1 MEDTVQEQAAL
12 KLSNETLH
20 QLPGQIRRPAYDR
33 SKLTPGIVHIG
44 LGNFHRAHQAWYLH
58 RLMQLG
64 EAQDWAIIGAGVR
77 PYDAVMREKLVS
89 QDCLTSLI
97 ELDPAGSSAEVI
109 GPMIDYLPV
118 EEGNASLVRTM
129 SNPAIRIV
137 SLTITE
143 GGYFLDPATGKL
155 DAHHP
160 DIRHDVDN
168 PSSPRTVFAA
178 IIAALSHRRDAGQA
192 PFTIQ
197 SCDNLQGNGQITR
210 EVIVTMA
217 RMSDPNL
224 AGWIDKTAAFPNSM
238 VDCIVPATGPDEVA
252 IAMELGIN
260 DAAPV
265 THEKYRQWIIEDDFC
280 AGRPD
285 WEKVGAVLTDSV
297 HAYET
302 MKIRVLNAGH
312 QVLANAGE
320 LLSIATIA
328 ECMRDS
334 TLSAF
339 FRRVQEDEIL
349 PYVSPAPNTDPT
361 DYLSLIE
368 TRFSN
373 PLIKDTTRRVAFD
386 GSSRHTGFVLPILRD
401 AAAANGQ
408 IDGLCLVEAMWARM
422 CAGTRE
428 DGSPIEANDPKW
440 AALNQAAS
448 LARQSPDMWLNQIEI
463 YGELA
468 NDKRIRDRFSHWLK
482 VVWDNGSRA
491 AIDQY
496 LAGV

>member
-1 MEDTVQEQAAL
+1 MEDTVQEPAAL

-33 SKLTPGIVHIG
+33 SKLTPGIVHVG

-143 GGYFLDPATGKL
+143 GGYFLDPASGKL

-168 PSSPRTVFAA
+168 PSSPRTVFGA
-178 IIAALSHRRDAGQA
+178 IIAALRHRRDAGLT
-192 PFTIQ
+192 PFTVQ
-197 SCDNLQGNGQITR
+197 SCDNLQGNGVITR
-210 EVIVTMA
+210 EIVVTMA
-217 RMSDPNL
+217 RMTDPSL
-224 AGWIDKTAAFPNSM
+224 AGWIEKTATFPNSM
-238 VDCIVPATGPDEVA
+238 VDCIVPATGPDEIA

-265 THEKYRQWIIEDDFC
+265 THEKYRQWVIEDDFC

-285 WEKVGAVLTDSV
+285 WGKVGAVLTASV

-339 FRRVQEDEIL
+339 FRRVQEEEIL

-361 DYLSLIE
+361 DYLNLIE

-386 GSSRHTGFVLPILRD
+386 GSSRHAGFVLPILRD

-428 DGSPIEANDPKW
+428 NGSRIEANDPKW

-448 LARQSPDMWLNQIEI
+448 LARQSPDMWLNQKEI
-463 YGELA
+463 YGELV

-482 VVWDNGSRA
+482 VVWDKGSRA